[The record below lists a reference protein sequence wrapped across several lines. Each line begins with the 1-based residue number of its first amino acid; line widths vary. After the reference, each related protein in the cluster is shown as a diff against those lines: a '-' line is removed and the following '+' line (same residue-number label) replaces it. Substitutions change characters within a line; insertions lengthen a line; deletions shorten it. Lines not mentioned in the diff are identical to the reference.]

1 MSKRDDV
8 KAIKYSESEITA
20 ALLRVDP
27 KFKQPTPEQSQI
39 ISAPLSPAIVIA
51 GAGSGKTETMAS
63 RVLYLVANDLVRPD
77 EILGLTFTRK
87 AAGEL
92 AVRVRLRLRQLAE
105 SGIISRSLLLTDPT
119 ILTYHSYASKIV
131 SEYGLRHGIDSDFIP
146 LGEAALFQIATQVV
160 AHHTEMD
167 PDVEIKSKTAV
178 EKVISLSRLISEHGS
193 SVEAVRTVTEEILAG
208 ISSLPG
214 KLTLEHQKI
223 IDQAK
228 LRLALLPMVERFD
241 EKRREENT
249 FSFDDQMSMAS
260 TLSAEFAEI
269 GESERLKFKA
279 VLLDEYQDTSQSQ
292 LRMLSALY
300 GRVDG
305 SESHPVMAVGDP
317 FQSIYGWRG
326 ASADTMT
333 TFFNYFPGGSR
344 VELRYSLSISWR
356 NDRAILE
363 RANEVIEAIEGLAHP
378 DGDEDSADSAGTGTP
393 TNPSHAVQRLSSR
406 KNAGDGEVVAG
417 AFLTLE
423 DEAEALAEYF
433 ERRLTESLSAAVLVR
448 SRSQIEVI
456 ERALRAR
463 KLPVDVV
470 GIGGLLFI
478 PEIVEVISLLKAIAF
493 TDRGVSLARILTSER
508 YAIGAKDLAALA
520 DYSRQIVRE
529 RSGGVK
535 NSLIKEIA
543 SGDPETLENEGQF
556 VGNIVEALDLIDDA
570 PRSNFTEIG
579 LARLRQASRDIQ
591 RVRERSGSLIDITLE
606 AIRTLGLEVEVMVRD
621 DIDLGTR
628 HLNRF
633 IDEVGK
639 FQSEGGSLAGFL
651 DWIDYAITRESGLK
665 ESEVKESKGRI
676 QIITVHGA
684 KGLEWDLVA
693 VPGLR
698 DGGFPVTGQSV
709 DNWLID
715 AGDMPFSLRGDR
727 YQLPHFDISTVAD
740 CKELTA
746 RQKDFAAK
754 CRAHRYIEELRLGYV
769 ALTRSRSSLMVS
781 FSYFKDGKNADG
793 PSQLFEISSRD
804 ASKINEFDGTLPDSQ
819 NPSLTNPRR
828 GSWPIDTLGER
839 RAAFDEGV
847 HLFDAAPRLND
858 EDLAQLDSDL
868 FALITEERRRKQGAT
883 VFLPERISVSMLEDL
898 RSDPGALAMRI
909 RRPMPSHAN
918 LYARRGTEFHG
929 WVERH
934 LNRPQL
940 WGEDD
945 WEWEERLS
953 DGELKALKEA
963 WLASKWAQRKPLEVE
978 FPFEVVIDG
987 TLLRGR
993 IDAIYQ
999 DVSDSERIEVVDWKT
1014 GKAKSGAEL
1023 EEAAIQLAAYRL
1035 AVAKVF
1041 GKPLIAI
1048 SAAFH
1053 YVTDDATVRPADLLD
1068 EAGIIRLLPRWD
1080 DDR

>member
-1 MSKRDDV
+1 MRARDAV
-8 KAIKYSESEITA
+8 NAIKYSESEITA
-20 ALLRVDP
+20 AILRVDP
-27 KFKQPTPEQSQI
+27 SFKKPTDEQSKI
-39 ISAPLSPAIVIA
+39 ISAPRSPAIVIA

-63 RVLYLVANDLVRPD
+63 RVLYLVANELVRPD

-131 SEYGLRHGIDSDFIP
+131 TEYGLRHGIDSDFIP

-160 AHHTEMD
+160 AHHTDMD

-193 SVEAVRTVTEEILAG
+193 SIEAVREATEEILDG

-214 KLTLEHQKI
+214 KLTNEHRKI

-241 EKRREENT
+241 QKRREENS

-260 TLSAEFAEI
+260 ILSAEFAEI
-269 GESERLKFKA
+269 GQSERSKFKT

-300 GRVDG
+300 GHEG
-305 SESHPVMAVGDP
+305 HPVMAVGDP

-326 ASADTMT
+326 ASADTMA
-333 TFFNYFPGGSR
+333 TFYNYFPAGDEG
-344 VELRYSLSISWR
+344 EMRYSLSISWR

-363 RANEVIEAIEGLAHP
+363 SANRVIEAIEELSHP
-378 DGDEDSADSAGTGTP
+378 DSTGDGHLYSADSPHG
-393 TNPSHAVQRLSSR
+393 VQRLSRR
-406 KNAGDGEVVAG
+406 KNAGDGELLAG

-423 DEAEALAEYF
+423 DEAQALADYF
-433 ERRLTESLSAAVLVR
+433 EERLTENLSAAVLVR
-448 SRSQIEVI
+448 SRAQIEVI
-456 ERALRAR
+456 ERALRSR

-520 DYSRQIVRE
+520 EYSREIVRE

-556 VGNIVEALDLIDDA
+556 VGNIVEALDLIDAA
-570 PRSNFTEIG
+570 PRKNFSEVG

-621 DIDLGTR
+621 GIDRGTR

-651 DWIDYAITRESGLK
+651 DWIDYAMTRESGLK

-727 YQLPHFDISTVAD
+727 YQLPHFEISTVED

-746 RQKDFAAK
+746 RQQEFAAQ

-781 FSYFKDGKNADG
+781 FSYFKDGVTADG
-793 PSQLFEISSRD
+793 PSQLFEIASSE
-804 ASKINEFDGTLPDSQ
+804 AIKINDFDGTLPDIA
-819 NPSLTNPRR
+819 NPALANPRR
-828 GSWPIDTLGER
+828 GSWPIDSLGER
-839 RAAFDEGV
+839 RGAFDEAV
-847 HLFDAAPRLND
+847 SLFAAAPEVGD
-858 EDLAQLDSDL
+858 AHLAALDSDL
-868 FALITEERRRKQGAT
+868 FALISEERRRKQGTT
-883 VFLPERISVSMLEDL
+883 VFLPDRISVSMLEDL
-898 RSDPGALAMRI
+898 RSDPGALALRI

-918 LYARRGTEFHG
+918 RYARRGTEFHG

-934 LNRPQL
+934 LNKPQL
-940 WGEDD
+940 WGEDE
-945 WEWEERLS
+945 WEWEESLS

-963 WLASKWAQRKPLEVE
+963 WLASKWAVRKPLDVE

-999 DVSDSERIEVVDWKT
+999 DLENRDHIEVVDWKT
-1014 GKAKSGAEL
+1014 GKAKSGEDLA
-1023 EEAAIQLAAYRL
+1023 EAAIQLAAYRL

-1041 GKPLIAI
+1041 EKPLNAI

-1053 YVTDDATVRPADLLD
+1053 YVKDDETVRPADLLD
-1068 EAGIIRLLPRWD
+1068 EEGIIRLLPRWD
-1080 DDR
+1080 DDH

>member
-423 DEAEALAEYF
+423 DEAEALA
-433 ERRLTESLSAAVLVR
+433 
-448 SRSQIEVI
+448 
-456 ERALRAR
+456 
-463 KLPVDVV
+463 
-470 GIGGLLFI
+470 
-478 PEIVEVISLLKAIAF
+478 
-493 TDRGVSLARILTSER
+493 
-508 YAIGAKDLAALA
+508 
-520 DYSRQIVRE
+520 
-529 RSGGVK
+529 
-535 NSLIKEIA
+535 
-543 SGDPETLENEGQF
+543 
-556 VGNIVEALDLIDDA
+556 
-570 PRSNFTEIG
+570 
-579 LARLRQASRDIQ
+579 
-591 RVRERSGSLIDITLE
+591 
-606 AIRTLGLEVEVMVRD
+606 
-621 DIDLGTR
+621 
-628 HLNRF
+628 
-633 IDEVGK
+633 
-639 FQSEGGSLAGFL
+639 
-651 DWIDYAITRESGLK
+651 
-665 ESEVKESKGRI
+665 
-676 QIITVHGA
+676 
-684 KGLEWDLVA
+684 
-693 VPGLR
+693 
-698 DGGFPVTGQSV
+698 
-709 DNWLID
+709 
-715 AGDMPFSLRGDR
+715 
-727 YQLPHFDISTVAD
+727 
-740 CKELTA
+740 
-746 RQKDFAAK
+746 
-754 CRAHRYIEELRLGYV
+754 
-769 ALTRSRSSLMVS
+769 
-781 FSYFKDGKNADG
+781 
-793 PSQLFEISSRD
+793 
-804 ASKINEFDGTLPDSQ
+804 
-819 NPSLTNPRR
+819 
-828 GSWPIDTLGER
+828 
-839 RAAFDEGV
+839 
-847 HLFDAAPRLND
+847 
-858 EDLAQLDSDL
+858 
-868 FALITEERRRKQGAT
+868 
-883 VFLPERISVSMLEDL
+883 
-898 RSDPGALAMRI
+898 
-909 RRPMPSHAN
+909 
-918 LYARRGTEFHG
+918 
-929 WVERH
+929 
-934 LNRPQL
+934 
-940 WGEDD
+940 
-945 WEWEERLS
+945 
-953 DGELKALKEA
+953 
-963 WLASKWAQRKPLEVE
+963 
-978 FPFEVVIDG
+978 
-987 TLLRGR
+987 
-993 IDAIYQ
+993 
-999 DVSDSERIEVVDWKT
+999 
-1014 GKAKSGAEL
+1014 
-1023 EEAAIQLAAYRL
+1023 
-1035 AVAKVF
+1035 
-1041 GKPLIAI
+1041 
-1048 SAAFH
+1048 
-1053 YVTDDATVRPADLLD
+1053 
-1068 EAGIIRLLPRWD
+1068 
-1080 DDR
+1080 